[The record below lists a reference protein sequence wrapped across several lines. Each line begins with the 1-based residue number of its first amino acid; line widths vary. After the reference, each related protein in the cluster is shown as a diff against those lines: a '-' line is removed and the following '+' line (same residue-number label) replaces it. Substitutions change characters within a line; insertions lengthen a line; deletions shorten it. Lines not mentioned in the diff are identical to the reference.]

1 MRKHSPSTTQSP
13 CLQPCPAEAENLA
26 WSEQFCP
33 VLPCS
38 AALCAKDEC
47 TAALDKKKIVSQR
60 WILKFKCWLVSSV
73 NKSTAYTFNST
84 DLIQIKPY
92 ITTVMY
98 CTGLLYYKAVLK
110 QQEGFSCDPTLLF
123 SSCKPHWRGCEIS
136 SCSSHCI
143 LVSSRARHVTNTCSK
158 LCIGSPVTL
167 FKNKKWKQ
175 NKHFSE
181 QARHSWHKSQS
192 VLCILHNSF

>member
-1 MRKHSPSTTQSP
+1 MQLWTTERWLLFGPYSARLKFHEVDLRTGQHKGCEGSNTAPEIPPSALWGSILPAQHSPHVSSPAQLRQRTWRGQSSSAL
-13 CLQPCPAEAENLA
+13 CCPA
-26 WSEQFCP
+26 Q
-33 VLPCS
+33 LPCVPRMS
-38 AALCAKDEC
+38 AQQL
-47 TAALDKKKIVSQR
+47 LIKKKIISQR

-110 QQEGFSCDPTLLF
+110 QQEGFRCDPTLLF

-143 LVSSRARHVTNTCSK
+143 LVSSRA
-158 LCIGSPVTL
+158 
-167 FKNKKWKQ
+167 
-175 NKHFSE
+175 
-181 QARHSWHKSQS
+181 AM
-192 VLCILHNSF
+192 